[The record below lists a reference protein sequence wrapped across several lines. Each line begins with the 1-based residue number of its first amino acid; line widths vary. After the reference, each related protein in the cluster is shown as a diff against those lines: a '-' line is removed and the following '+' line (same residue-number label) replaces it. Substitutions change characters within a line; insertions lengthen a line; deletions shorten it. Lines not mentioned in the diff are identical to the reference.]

1 MTSIASPIAHSH
13 DEHHAHSSLEFLG
26 WLTVPILSGAAL
38 AIGFGCEWGGAPTWL
53 SYSAYAICF
62 LIAGLHPVMEGVGQ
76 LLKLRLDIDF
86 LMIVAAIGA
95 AAIGEVAEG
104 GLLLVLFAIGHALE
118 DHAMGSARS
127 AINALGHIA
136 PRTAHLRRDGVERE
150 VPVEEL
156 RIGDLVTVRPAE
168 RVAADGVVV
177 EGTTEIDQSPIT
189 GESVPVAK
197 SPGDQVYAGS
207 LNGDGGLV
215 VEVRKLASESTM
227 ARMARLVAEAE
238 AQKAP
243 TQRTAERFTRIYVPC
258 VVIATI
264 AMAIIPPLLHV
275 LTWSEAFLR
284 AMTLLVGAS
293 PCALGLSTPAAMLAA
308 IARGARQGVLIKGGA
323 SLERLADVNAVAMDK
338 TGTITTGR
346 PTVTEI
352 IPFAGSDETELLT
365 LAAAVETLSTHPIA
379 AAIRAEAAKRG
390 IRPMAAVSATNK
402 KGKGIAANVD
412 GRRIIVASPR
422 SFEEGEGPRST
433 SSMRDDAA
441 RLEALGR
448 TVVVVTCDERFV
460 GLFGVQDR
468 PRKEAKEAFA
478 ALRAAGVRSVAML
491 TGDNR
496 SVAELIGREVGVDEV
511 ESELLPENKIAS
523 VKALQGRHGS
533 VAMVG
538 DGVNDAPALASA
550 DVGIAMGAGG
560 TDVALEAA
568 DAALMN
574 DDLRKL
580 PFAIGLSRA
589 ARAIVK
595 QNIAISMSVVVLLVV
610 LASLGAVPMP
620 IAVIMHEG
628 STVVVVLNALRLLRY
643 APSTKR

>member
-1 MTSIASPIAHSH
+1 MTSIASPIAATPASSHSQPLL
-13 DEHHAHSSLEFLG
+13 ARFS
-26 WLTVPILSGAAL
+26 WLAVPALSGAAL
-38 AIGFGCEWGGAPTWL
+38 AVGFALETSGAPAWAWL
-53 SYSAYAICF
+53 IAYAICF
-62 LIAGLHPVMEGVGQ
+62 VVAGAHPVLEGLGQ

-86 LMIVAAIGA
+86 LMIVAALGA

-127 AINALGHIA
+127 AIKALGQIA
-136 PRTAHLRRDGVERE
+136 PRTAHLRRDGIERE

-168 RVAADGVVV
+168 RVPADGAVSQ
-177 EGTTEIDQSPIT
+177 GTSEIDQSPIT
-189 GESVPVAK
+189 GESVPVPK
-197 SPGDQVYAGS
+197 SLGDPVFAGS
-207 LNGDGGLV
+207 LNGDGGLII
-215 VEVRKLASESTM
+215 EVRKLASESTM

-243 TQRTAERFTRIYVPC
+243 TQRTAEKFTRVYVPC
-258 VVIATI
+258 VVVATI
-264 AMAIIPPLLHV
+264 LVAVVPPQLGWLSG
-275 LTWSEAFLR
+275 SEAFLR

-323 SLERLADVNAVAMDK
+323 SLERLADVHAVAMDK

-346 PTVTEI
+346 PTVLDVI
-352 IPFAGSDETELLT
+352 ALPGSSEQELLELT
-365 LAAAVETLSTHPIA
+365 AAVETLSTHPIA
-379 AAIRAEAAKRG
+379 NAIRAEAAKRG
-390 IRPMAAVSATNK
+390 IRPNAAVEATQK

-412 GRRIIVASPR
+412 GKRVIVASPR
-422 SFEEGEGPRST
+422 SFEEGEGPRANT
-433 SSMRDDAA
+433 QMREEAA

-448 TVVVVTCDERFV
+448 TVVVVTCDDRFV

-478 ALRAAGVRSVAML
+478 ALRATGVKAVAML

-496 SVAELIGREVGVDEV
+496 KVAELIGREVGVDEI
-511 ESELLPENKIAS
+511 EAELLPEAKIAS
-523 VKALQGRHGS
+523 VKALQKRYGV
-533 VAMVG
+533 VAMIG

-580 PFAIGLSRA
+580 PFAIGLSR
-589 ARAIVK
+589 
-595 QNIAISMSVVVLLVV
+595 
-610 LASLGAVPMP
+610 
-620 IAVIMHEG
+620 
-628 STVVVVLNALRLLRY
+628 
-643 APSTKR
+643 